1 MSIAKSSFVFAG
13 GTLISRIA
21 GLVRDR
27 VVLAAFGSSP
37 LMSGF
42 LIAFRIPNMLRE
54 MLAEG
59 ALGSAFTKVYSS
71 LNATDPKRAQKLL
84 RDAFILMTIVALAV
98 CALGI
103 IAAPWIVKLIT
114 SESESAPL
122 MVETATGLTRLLFP
136 FLGFMILGAVAMGA
150 LHQKGRFFITSVSPL
165 LFNVFSIFG
174 ALVLARVFPEY
185 APDWVE
191 RVFADKAITG
201 LAVGTLL
208 GGMAQS
214 GLQLWGIA
222 KELRE
227 GFRAAKGTHGF
238 WSEDLKKMLMLMG
251 PMTLAA
257 SAGQINTLIN
267 SYFATTAES
276 GAVTWLYASFRLLHF
291 PIGIFGIA
299 ISSAV
304 LPSLSRALAKAGGK
318 MGLEAS
324 REMQNAVELVLWLM
338 SPCFIFFIVND
349 LQIVQCLY
357 QSGRYT
363 ENDSLQTAIA
373 LQAYSYALI
382 SYGLSKVLTSFY
394 FAMERT
400 KYALKISLFT
410 MGANATA
417 NFFLVGKYGHEGLAY
432 GYSVSQALSV
442 LLLIV
447 GMTGNGIQFD
457 ARRMFRSLGIMVAAA
472 LAAGGLMELVLMN
485 RGQVPAL
492 QELPIWLSSGVLI
505 LINGTICTAIFF
517 AGALICL
524 RTTPRDALK
533 MLRRRRRSTVA
544 E

>member
-1 MSIAKSSFVFAG
+1 MSVAKSSFVFAG
-13 GTLISRIA
+13 GTLISRVA

-27 VVLAAFGSSP
+27 VVLAAFGSSE

-59 ALGSAFTKVYSS
+59 ALASSFTKVYSS
-71 LNATDPKRAQKLL
+71 LNATDPDRARKLL
-84 RDAFILMTIVALAV
+84 RDAFLLMSVVALGV

-103 IAAPWIVKLIT
+103 VAAPWIVQLIT
-114 SESESAPL
+114 SEGESSRV

-150 LHQKGRFFITSVSPL
+150 LHQSGRFFITSVSPL
-165 LFNVFSIFG
+165 LFNVFSIIG
-174 ALVLARVFPEY
+174 ALVLARYFPEY

-191 RVFADKAITG
+191 KAFADKAITG

-214 GLQLWGIA
+214 GLQLWGIGR
-222 KELRE
+222 ELRQ
-227 GFRAAKGTHGF
+227 GFRASAGPF
-238 WSEDLKKMLMLMG
+238 WSEDVKKMLLLMG

-257 SAGQINTLIN
+257 SAGQINTVIN
-267 SYFATTAES
+267 SYFATTAEQ

-304 LPSLSRALAKAGGK
+304 LPALSRALARAGGA

-338 SPCFIFFIVND
+338 TPCFVFYVVND
-349 LQIVQCLY
+349 LQVVQCLY

-363 ENDSLQTAIA
+363 PNDSLQTAIA
-373 LQAYSYALI
+373 LHAYSYALI

-400 KYALKISLFT
+400 KYALKVSLFT
-410 MGANATA
+410 MAANAAA
-417 NFFLVGKYGHEGLAY
+417 NYFLVAKYGHEGLAY
-432 GYSVSQALSV
+432 GYSVTQALSV

-447 GMTGNGIQFD
+447 GMSGNGVHIESF
-457 ARRMFRSLGIMVAAA
+457 RFFRSMGLMVSAAV
-472 LAAGGLMELVLMN
+472 LAAGAMRLVLL
-485 RGQVPAL
+485 GSGDL
-492 QELPIWLSSGVLI
+492 QLLADLPIWLSSGVL
-505 LINGTICTAIFF
+505 LVVNGSLCVAVFL
-517 AGALICL
+517 GAALVC
-524 RTTPRDALK
+524 LK
-533 MLRRRRRSTVA
+533 MTPKRALDLLRRRRTYRN
-544 E
+544 